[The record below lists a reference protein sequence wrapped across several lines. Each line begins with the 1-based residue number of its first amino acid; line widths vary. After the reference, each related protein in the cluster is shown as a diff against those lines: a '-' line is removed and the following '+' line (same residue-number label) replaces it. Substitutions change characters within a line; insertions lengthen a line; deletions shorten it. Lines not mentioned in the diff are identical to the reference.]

1 LSSRYI
7 LLKKAIAFF
16 NKTLE
21 QTTTQTKPSLQNK
34 NRNILLFT
42 LLTLALLLTFLLNIS
57 LGSVSIPLKDVFNS
71 LIGGNSSK
79 ETWDYIIINYR
90 LPKASAAIL
99 AGMGLSISGLLM
111 QTLFRNPLAGPDVL
125 GLSSGASLGVATIV
139 LGAAFLP
146 PFLSSILLSPYGIIL
161 ASSLGSF
168 FVLLAVLAV
177 SQRLRDTMA
186 ILIVGLMFASL
197 TSAIIGTLT
206 YFSTAEQ
213 LQKFTF
219 WSLGNL
225 GNLSWPSIGILSICV
240 TIALLL
246 SLVSIKPLNALL
258 LGENYARS
266 LGMNY
271 KKTRLIIIFS
281 TSILAGS
288 ITAFAGPIAFIGL
301 AVPHIAKLVF
311 QTSNHTILFWSTLLF
326 GAIIMLICDSI
337 SQLPG
342 SDLFLPINAV
352 TSIFGAPI
360 VIWLLIRKRRM
371 MN

>member
-1 LSSRYI
+1 M
-7 LLKKAIAFF
+7 
-16 NKTLE
+16 
-21 QTTTQTKPSLQNK
+21 QNK
-34 NRNILLFT
+34 NRNTLLFT
-42 LLTLALLLTFLLNIS
+42 LLTLSLLLVLVLNIS
-57 LGSVSIPLKDVFNS
+57 LGSVSIPIKDVFSS
-71 LIGGNSSK
+71 LTGGNSSK

-90 LPKASAAIL
+90 LPKAIAAIL
-99 AGMGLSISGLLM
+99 VGMGLSISGLLM

-139 LGAAFLP
+139 MGAAFLP
-146 PFLSSILLSPYGIIL
+146 MSLASILLSSYGIVL

-168 FVLLAVLAV
+168 LVLLAVLAV

-197 TSAIIGTLT
+197 TSAIVGTLT

-225 GNLSWPSIGILSICV
+225 GNLSWSSIVILFICV
-240 TIALLL
+240 AIGLLL
-246 SLVSIKPLNALL
+246 SLIGIKPLNALL

-271 KKTRLIIIFS
+271 KRTRLIIIFA

-311 QTSNHTILFWSTLLF
+311 QTSNHTILFWSTLLL
-326 GAIIMLICDSI
+326 GAIIMLVCDSI

-342 SDLFLPINAV
+342 SDLTLPINAV

-360 VIWLLIRKRRM
+360 VIWLIIRKRKM